1 MMADDREMIKGPA
14 HASEVKKERGV
25 RAAAPETAGAR
36 KVPCRSAASFAA
48 VSCCI
53 DGRTCA

>member
-1 MMADDREMIKGPA
+1 MAATIVKMIKGPP

-48 VSCCI
+48 ASCCI